1 MLAGVAIAVFAA
13 ASAAGIYAMARRDH
27 QAALAARA
35 RLLDPVAE
43 LFSDPAVRIG
53 GDGFPVL
60 TGQWRDRRAAKVELI
75 PDTLVTRRLPQLW
88 LVVTL
93 SETSKRARPSF
104 GALARPTGAE
114 FYSRVEELPERIEPP
129 PGLDDSIMIRGS
141 APFGLIHAERTGEA
155 LRQIFSDKRVKE
167 VLVTPGAARI
177 VRQAS
182 EGERGAHVLL
192 RQARF
197 PIAAID
203 PAMVLTAI
211 EEADAMSAAL
221 DWSIAQPR
229 KLSA

>member
-1 MLAGVAIAVFAA
+1 MNI
-13 ASAAGIYAMARRDH
+13 S
-27 QAALAARA
+27 
-35 RLLDPVAE
+35 
-43 LFSDPAVRIG
+43 
-53 GDGFPVL
+53 
-60 TGQWRDRRAAKVELI
+60 
-75 PDTLVTRRLPQLW
+75 
-88 LVVTL
+88 
-93 SETSKRARPSF
+93 
-104 GALARPTGAE
+104 
-114 FYSRVEELPERIEPP
+114 
-129 PGLDDSIMIRGS
+129 
-141 APFGLIHAERTGEA
+141 
-155 LRQIFSDKRVKE
+155 RQIFSDNRVKE